1 MKVHSIFLKTY
12 AAFLILLTSCSTAKI
27 YETVPLKNQLQTQ
40 LTTLSDER
48 ARIQV
53 DHEDKKAVLKSLAG
67 QKTGAHSSLVSQL
80 HNLENTMVL
89 AKDAVQRI
97 NQRLIDLNGQF
108 SALAYQRDKI
118 RSTDDVY
125 DQAEDIL
132 NNFEKEIEAI
142 NAEIKKYSTASNQFA
157 AIVNKKNLFRS
168 YNVEDID
175 RGIKEAISSINA
187 AFYKFKASL
196 DRRVKNFELIAGK
209 PGRKADNIA
218 ALEEMLK
225 LMESQVKLLSSKSEQ
240 LNNVRKAF
248 LEKFQGRT
256 AIKSTDADFD
266 NFLRL
271 KNIYEQAVKSL
282 DQVEKDFSEASQKF
296 NRLAEKHSVQD

>member
-1 MKVHSIFLKTY
+1 MTFVLRS
-12 AAFLILLTSCSTAKI
+12 LLAGLFALLSSCTTAKI
-27 YETVPLKNQLQTQ
+27 YETVPLKSQLQTQ

-48 ARIQV
+48 ARIQI
-53 DHEDKKAVLKSLAG
+53 DHEDKKAVLRSLAG
-67 QKTGAHSSLVSQL
+67 QKAGRHAGLVNQL
-80 HNLENTMVL
+80 QSLENTMAL

-108 SALAYQRDKI
+108 SALAYQREKI
-118 RSTDDVY
+118 KSTDDVY
-125 DQAEDIL
+125 DQTEEIL

-142 NAEIKKYSTASNQFA
+142 NAEIKRYSTASNQFA
-157 AIVNKKNLFRS
+157 AIVNQKNLFRS

-196 DRRVKNFELIAGK
+196 DRRVRNFELIVAK

-225 LMESQVKLLSSKSEQ
+225 LMESQVKLLSTKSEQ
-240 LNNVRKAF
+240 LNDVRKAF
-248 LEKFQGRT
+248 LDKFQNRI
-256 AIKSTDADFD
+256 AIKSTDTDFD

-282 DQVEKDFSEASQKF
+282 DQVEKNFAEASAKF
-296 NRLAEKHSVQD
+296 NRLAERHSVQD